1 MTREEFKVI
10 VKAMM
15 AAYPQNCPV
24 KTQDVFELWYSM
36 LKDLT
41 YGMVSTRLKKHIK
54 TCKYAPSISELRGMS
69 GEKINSFNNF
79 HRRQYDMEQLERS
92 LLESGQNRIEVRE
105 TYGRQLIRREPSG
118 MQTVIRTGTP
128 MV

>member
-41 YGMVSTRLKKHIK
+41 YKAVSTRLKNHIK

-79 HRRQYDMEQLERS
+79 HRRQYDMDQLERS

-105 TYGRQLIRREPSG
+105 TYGRQE
-118 MQTVIRTGTP
+118 
-128 MV
+128 